1 MKLPQ
6 VNELNLFS
14 KKVLLRTNYDVPL
27 REKGNKIA
35 DTARIDE
42 SLPTI
47 EYLFKKNAEVII
59 ISHLGRPKGEVTP
72 SLSLKPVAEYLG
84 ELLEQEVPLVTEIDK
99 LSEQN
104 ESVVLLE
111 NLRFFKGEEDND
123 KEFALSLSKQADFFV
138 NEAFACSHRSHASI
152 VGLPQLLPFAFGFD
166 FIKEI
171 ETLSALRKEAKH
183 PLVVILGGIKKGK
196 LSRVKDLA
204 NWADYVL
211 IGGKLASFM
220 DDDFPTNVIKAKLN
234 PENKDIT
241 LESLKEFE
249 KIIKQSKTVVW
260 AGPMGMF
267 EEEQFSRGT
276 KMLADIITKTNAF
289 TVIGGG
295 DTQAALSKFG
305 QDRKVNFISSGG
317 GAMLRFLAENSLPAI
332 EVLKKEND

>member
-6 VNELNLFS
+6 INELNLSS
-14 KKVLLRTNYDVPL
+14 KRVLLRANYDVPL
-27 REKGNKIA
+27 RKKGNKIA
-35 DTARIDE
+35 ETARIDE

-47 EYLFKKNAEVII
+47 EYLLKNNAEVII
-59 ISHLGRPKGEVTP
+59 ISHLGRPKGEVIP

-111 NLRFFKGEEDND
+111 NIRFFKGEEDND
-123 KEFALSLSKQADFFV
+123 KEFALNLSEQADFFV
-138 NEAFACSHRSHASI
+138 NDAFACSHRSHASI
-152 VGLPQLLPFAFGFD
+152 VGLPQLLPSAFGLD

-171 ETLSALRKEAKH
+171 ETLSALREEAKR
-183 PLVVILGGIKKGK
+183 PLVVILGGMKKGK
-196 LSRVKDLA
+196 LTVVKGLA

-211 IGGKLASFM
+211 IGGKLTSFI
-220 DDDFPTNVIKAKLN
+220 DNDFPTNVIKAKLN

-276 KMLADIITKTNAF
+276 KMLADIIVKTDAF

-305 QDRKVNFISSGG
+305 LDKKINFISSGG
-317 GAMLRFLAENSLPAI
+317 GAMLRFLAEGSLPAI
-332 EVLKKEND
+332 EALKKEND

>member
-1 MKLPQ
+1 MKLLQ
-6 VNELNLFS
+6 INELNLSS

-27 REKGNKIA
+27 KEKGNKIV

-47 EYLFKKNAEVII
+47 EYLLKNNAEVII
-59 ISHLGRPKGEVTP
+59 ISHLGRPRGEIVP
-72 SLSLKPVAEYLG
+72 SLSFKSVAEYLG
-84 ELLEQEVPLVTEIDK
+84 ELLEQEVPLITEVDK

-111 NLRFFKGEEDND
+111 NLRFFKGEENND
-123 KEFALSLSKQADFFV
+123 SEFALSLSEQADFFV
-138 NEAFACSHRSHASI
+138 NEAFACAHRFHASI
-152 VGLPQLLPFAFGFD
+152 VGLPRLLPSAFGFD
-166 FIKEI
+166 FIKEVK
-171 ETLSALRKEAKH
+171 TLSTLRKEAKR
-183 PLVVILGGIKKGK
+183 PLVVILGGIKKSK

-211 IGGKLASFM
+211 IGGKLVSFI
-220 DDDFPTNVIKAKLN
+220 DNDLPSNIIKARLN

-241 LESLKEFE
+241 LESLEEFE
-249 KIIKQSKTVVW
+249 KIIRQSKTVVW

-276 KMLADIITKTNAF
+276 KMLVDIIIKADAF

-295 DTQAALSKFG
+295 DTRVALSKFG
-305 QDRKVNFISSGG
+305 QDKKINFISSGG
-317 GAMLRFLAENSLPAI
+317 GAMLMFLAEGSLPAI
-332 EVLKKEND
+332 EAFKKEK

>member
-1 MKLPQ
+1 MNLPQ
-6 VNELNLFS
+6 INELNLSS
-14 KKVLLRTNYDVPL
+14 KKVLLRANYDVPL
-27 REKGNKIA
+27 RKKENKIA
-35 DTARIDE
+35 ETARIDE

-47 EYLFKKNAEVII
+47 EYLLKNNAEVII
-59 ISHLGRPKGEVTP
+59 VSHLGRPKGEVIP

-111 NLRFFKGEEDND
+111 NIRFFKGEEDND
-123 KEFALSLSKQADFFV
+123 KEFALSLSRQADFFV
-138 NEAFACSHRSHASI
+138 NEAFASHQAHASV
-152 VGLPQLLPFAFGFD
+152 VGLPQLLPSAFGFG

-171 ETLSALRKEAKH
+171 ETLSALRKEAKR
-183 PLVVILGGIKKGK
+183 PLVVILGGLKKGK

-211 IGGKLASFM
+211 IGGKLASFT

-276 KMLADIITKTNAF
+276 KMLADIIVKTNAF
-289 TVIGGG
+289 TVVGGG

-305 QDRKVNFISSGG
+305 QDKKIDFISSGG

-332 EVLKKEND
+332 EALKKEND